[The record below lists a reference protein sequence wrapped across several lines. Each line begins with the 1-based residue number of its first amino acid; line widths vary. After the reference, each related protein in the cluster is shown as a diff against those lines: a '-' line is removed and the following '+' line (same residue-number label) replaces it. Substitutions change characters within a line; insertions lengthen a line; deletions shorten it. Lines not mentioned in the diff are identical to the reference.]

1 MCESVCETWE
11 VREIIA
17 NLEVACGGMCRGYR
31 QSDFWVLV
39 AIVRVVRLCGRFR
52 EKRSRFAHLKRKRH
66 DLFKRIRDIASDATE
81 AQ

>member
-39 AIVRVVRLCGRFR
+39 AVVRVVRLCGRFR
-52 EKRSRFAHLKRKRH
+52 EKRGQNGLLPFLSKLISLLPYFPN
-66 DLFKRIRDIASDATE
+66 
-81 AQ
+81 